1 MTNTAKA
8 SSEISERGNSV
19 AAGDHAESRRAD
31 TAFLAV
37 PFAVAGAAAV
47 AATSALGLAFPLSEG
62 GDAAAVSLPRYLAN
76 PFCYTILLAGFWAC
90 FYGLL
95 QVRTSDLERRL
106 LETGR
111 EPHGLVRR
119 AFGVADAAVLT
130 DTQGVRES
138 ALGASVAADHF
149 DVRRGA
155 RMAPVSYAIWALPLL
170 GFVGT
175 VVGISGAI
183 GGLGAV
189 FADADRDQALKEVLE
204 ALRYAFDTT
213 FVGLAMV
220 LPTMAVAVLHK
231 ARSDAAR
238 HTLVARLSR
247 T

>member
-1 MTNTAKA
+1 MSDTTEASNEVAKA
-8 SSEISERGNSV
+8 VDASRDEDRGRRPE
-19 AAGDHAESRRAD
+19 AA
-31 TAFLAV
+31 FVAV
-37 PFAVAGAAAV
+37 PLAVAGAAAV
-47 AATSALGLAFPLSEG
+47 ATTSALAWAFPLQDG
-62 GDAAAVSLPRYLAN
+62 GAAAAVSLPRYLAN
-76 PFCYTILLAGFWAC
+76 PFCYAILLTGIWAC
-90 FYGLL
+90 LYGLL
-95 QVRTSDLERRL
+95 QVRTSDLERHL
-106 LETGR
+106 LETAR
-111 EPHGLVRR
+111 RPHGVIRR
-119 AFGVADAAVLT
+119 GLGMTDAAALT
-130 DTQGVRES
+130 DTRGVRDP

-175 VVGISGAI
+175 VIGISGAI

-189 FADADRDQALKEVLE
+189 FADAAREEALKDVLA

-220 LPTMAVAVLHK
+220 LPTMAVSVLHK

-238 HTLVARLSR
+238 HALVAHLSR